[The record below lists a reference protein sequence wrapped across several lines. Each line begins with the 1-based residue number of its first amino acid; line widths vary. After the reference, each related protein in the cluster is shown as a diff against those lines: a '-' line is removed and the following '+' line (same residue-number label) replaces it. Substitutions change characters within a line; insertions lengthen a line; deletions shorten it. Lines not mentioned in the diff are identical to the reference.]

1 MNFNIHN
8 TIKSDK
14 KTNQLLIFLD
24 FRTVGDIIRND
35 LSSEEKERLQE
46 HIINAVR
53 QLHPADAVMLLP
65 LIMNTPSLQ
74 EAALKTAVTFITN
87 EMRYAIAN

>member
-87 EMRYAIAN
+87 EMRYAIVN